1 MLIYLLCEVPHH
13 TIVQDYAQSES
24 LLRESRDNR
33 QLLGVPE
40 EMTTDEII
48 ASQAHIMEDT
58 LEFLHQ
64 KYGDVTEYLRQA
76 GMRHDEILALR
87 RVLQEECVP

>member
-1 MLIYLLCEVPHH
+1 
-13 TIVQDYAQSES
+13 
-24 LLRESRDNR
+24 
-33 QLLGVPE
+33 
-40 EMTTDEII
+40 
-48 ASQAHIMEDT
+48 MEDT